1 MLERRVYLN
10 IAAFLVLFAIL
21 SMWAV
26 QNVIRPASLA
36 DTYVVQANFA
46 EATGLRPGVEVTYRG
61 YRVGTV
67 GSVSLAAG
75 SATVRLD
82 VDAERELPLASTATI
97 RRRSAVGEPYVAID
111 PPADP
116 SGATM
121 PTDGT
126 HVLDVGSTTAA
137 LAYGDLF
144 DSADELLSAVDRDD
158 LDTVVSELADALR
171 GRGDELHDLIGQS
184 AEVTSTFAARGDDLD
199 RVATELTALTAVLT
213 DKATTIADSTDDLGL
228 LVDALAAS
236 ADDVNML
243 LDTVPALAGQVNALL
258 EASYFDIACGLS
270 ATGEI
275 SAVVGHERTIAQIV
289 RLLQVSETAAVVIPK
304 AILDGPDGRYLSG
317 TFGFA
322 PGELVD
328 YPEFESFEDTRAVPG
343 CVRGTVP
350 EPDGL
355 ADSSVEDVPVIDR
368 DGNDDNADRDRAA
381 GGPLDGEETAS
392 DRVVN
397 DAGLPW
403 IIALAAIGALLG
415 GTILLRRIRRPVANP
430 TTEDET

>member
-10 IAAFLVLFAIL
+10 IAAFLALFALL
-21 SMWAV
+21 STWAV

-36 DTYVVQANFA
+36 DTYVVEANFS
-46 EATGLRPGVEVTYRG
+46 EATGLRSGVEVTYRG
-61 YRVGTV
+61 HRVGTV
-67 GSVSLAAG
+67 GSVSLAAE

-82 VDAERELPLASTATI
+82 VDSDRALPLDATATI

-126 HVLDVGSTTAA
+126 HVLDVDSTTAA

-144 DSADELLSAVDRDD
+144 DSADELLSAVDEDD

-171 GRGDELHDLIGQS
+171 GRGDELHDLIGRS

-199 RVATELTALTAVLT
+199 RVATELTALTGVLA

-236 ADDVNML
+236 ADDVNVL
-243 LDTVPALAGQVNALL
+243 LDTVPTLAAQVDALL
-258 EASYFDIACGLS
+258 EASYFDIACGLAS
-270 ATGEI
+270 TGEI
-275 SAVVGHERTIAQIV
+275 SAVVGDPRTIAQIV
-289 RLLQVSETAAVVIPK
+289 RLLQVSESAAVVIPK
-304 AILDGPDGRYLSG
+304 AVVDGPDGRYLSG

-328 YPEFESFEDTRAVPG
+328 YPEFETFEDPRTVAG
-343 CVRGTVP
+343 CDQGTVP
-350 EPDGL
+350 GPEGL
-355 ADSSVEDVPVIDR
+355 AASPLEDVLTVEPGVDV
-368 DGNDDNADRDRAA
+368 DAPDVPDADELLADEA
-381 GGPLDGEETAS
+381 TSS
-392 DRVVN
+392 DRVL
-397 DAGLPW
+397 DEAAFPW
-403 IIALAAIGALLG
+403 TIVLAAIGALVG
-415 GTILLRRIRRPVANP
+415 GTLVVRRIRRPVAIP
-430 TTEDET
+430 TTEDEA